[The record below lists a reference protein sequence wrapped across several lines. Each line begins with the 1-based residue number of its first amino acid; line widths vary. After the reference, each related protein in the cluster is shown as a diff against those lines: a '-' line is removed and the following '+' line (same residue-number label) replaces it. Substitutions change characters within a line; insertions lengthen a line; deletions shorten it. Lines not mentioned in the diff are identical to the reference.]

1 MKKLLGTTAAS
12 AIAAVAIAGAA
23 SADNYV
29 YWNTYKDKYVDIFVT
44 TYKNFD
50 IWVDVELEYDATG
63 SAQASSLVNSLIAGN
78 SVDGY
83 DGVFDMD
90 MNRKASMNESMNYN
104 RGIGQVN
111 QDAGNFN
118 NQGNTASVA
127 WNKNGA
133 DVTMAEAYAEQ
144 NTVYNRARHSESFP
158 APASNPDI
166 ASSLTYSLLNNTG
179 VFHFNQ
185 GAGNGN
191 AQHNVLA
198 LAIGSDSVV
207 ALSDAG
213 LAQDNIGN
221 SIAEFNSVKQDR
233 IADSV
238 NGNTGL
244 VNVNQSSG
252 NFNNQATVY
261 SVAVLSSSVGLGQ

>member
-1 MKKLLGTTAAS
+1 MKKLLGTTAAG

-23 SADNYV
+23 SADNFV
-29 YWNTYKDKYVDIFVT
+29 YWNTYKDKYVNIYVD

-50 IWVDVELEYDATG
+50 IDVQVSLYADATG
-63 SAQASSLVNSLIAGN
+63 SAQASSLVNALIEGN
-78 SVDGY
+78 SVNGI

-90 MNRKASMNESMNYN
+90 MNRKASTDNSMNDN
-104 RGIGQVN
+104 TGIGQVN

-118 NQGNTASVA
+118 NQGNVASVA
-127 WNKNGA
+127 WNKAGD

-144 NTVYNRARHSESFP
+144 NSYGNRARHSEAFP
-158 APASNPDI
+158 APVSNPDI
-166 ASSLTYSLLNNTG
+166 ASSLTNSLLYNTG
-179 VFHFNQ
+179 VYHFNQ

-191 AQHNVLA
+191 NQHNVLA
-198 LAIGSDSVV
+198 LAIGSDSIV

-213 LAQDNIGN
+213 LAQDNLYN
-221 SIAEFNSVKQDR
+221 QIAEFNSVKEDK
-233 IADSV
+233 ISGSV
-238 NGNTGL
+238 IGNTGL